1 MAKNRIQVLLIEDN
15 PVHVKMLEQ
24 LLAESAAP
32 GFDVHTAG
40 RLSDGL
46 DQIGTNGN
54 VDVVLLDLVL
64 PDSEDLET
72 FARVHAKAPNLPV
85 VILTSLD
92 DVNLAARAVELG
104 AQDYL
109 LKTRL
114 DQAALGRS
122 ISYAL
127 ERKRARSG
135 EFDEPKLRQ
144 ERQQY
149 LQDDRRTYLIDSI

>member
-24 LLAESAAP
+24 LLAESHVP

-40 RLSDGL
+40 KLSDGL
-46 DQIGTNGN
+46 DRIGTNGD
-54 VDVVLLDLVL
+54 VDVVLLDLIL

-92 DVNLAARAVELG
+92 DVHLAARAVELG

-109 LKTRL
+109 LKTKL
-114 DQAALGRS
+114 DRAALGRS
-122 ISYAL
+122 ILYAL
-127 ERKRARSG
+127 GRTRARTG
-135 EFDEPKLRQ
+135 EGDSAMFRSAPQQHLQ
-144 ERQQY
+144 EV
-149 LQDDRRTYLIDSI
+149 